1 MAFHSWSSC
10 THRRRKSLNMLSLPK
25 TVSTCSTRPFLR
37 RPRSRTTRHGW
48 RSCRG
53 ASNVRINVTFRFF
66 RPDFL
71 SHTIPR
77 CDCGIPCILRPDMK
91 NRYRHET
98 GNDLEGGT
106 STQAAAL
113 DASSKGTHNMKAAV
127 TRYWWACAVGGRND
141 GKGCK
146 YWKMMD
152 VKVEGR
158 GPFAAEVH

>member
-1 MAFHSWSSC
+1 MHASTQEKFKHAVPLQNSIDMFHPPFPPPP
-10 THRRRKSLNMLSLPK
+10 SLTDDK
-25 TVSTCSTRPFLR
+25 TRLAKLQ
-37 RPRSRTTRHGW
+37 
-48 RSCRG
+48 G

-106 STQAAAL
+106 STQASPSG
-113 DASSKGTHNMKAAV
+113 ASSGGTRGMKAAV

-146 YWKMMD
+146 YWKVMD